1 MADAT
6 QAAKTRLDRALA
18 ELERKV
24 GARIA
29 APARASLPDDDLFAR
44 TPHDPRADDRV
55 AELEAA
61 ANDAA
66 TALAEAAEAL
76 RTAMGQGDT
85 ASDEAAAGEQR

>member
-6 QAAKTRLDRALA
+6 QAAKARLDRALA

-24 GARIA
+24 GARVT
-29 APARASLPDDDLFAR
+29 APASTRVSLPDDDLFAM

-61 ANDAA
+61 ARDA
-66 TALAEAAEAL
+66 TQVLAEAAEAL
-76 RTAMGQGDT
+76 RTAMGQ
-85 ASDEAAAGEQR
+85 AGEAGRGAVS

>member
-6 QAAKTRLDRALA
+6 QAAKARLDRALA

-24 GARIA
+24 VARVA
-29 APARASLPDDDLFAR
+29 APPARAPLPDDDLFAR

-66 TALAEAAEAL
+66 AALAEAAEAL
-76 RTAMGQGDT
+76 RAAMGQGDN
-85 ASDEAAAGEQR
+85 AAAGEQG